1 MAYRRH
7 QNCSTVETVRVAA
20 QTDTTMTAIRIN
32 GTRESMVSPTSAM
45 LAPTNDFACP
55 LLQRTIPL
63 QAAERPTNLAR
74 HAVMD
79 VLRAWAPERLDD
91 IVLGVNELVVNA
103 VQHTPGP
110 QRLILEKHPRH
121 VVARVCDPRP
131 DTSQVVAKTPDAMD
145 QGGRGLQLLNEL
157 AEQWFVQT
165 TEDGKA
171 VCAAFLIPA
180 QENCAR

>member
-1 MAYRRH
+1 M
-7 QNCSTVETVRVAA
+7 
-20 QTDTTMTAIRIN
+20 IRIN
-32 GTRESMVSPTSAM
+32 RARESMVSTTSAM
-45 LAPTNDFACP
+45 LARTTDFASP
-55 LLQRTIPL
+55 RLQRTIPL
-63 QAAERPTNLAR
+63 QAAARPTNLAR
-74 HAVMD
+74 RAATD
-79 VLRAWAPERLDD
+79 VLLAWAPERLDD

-121 VVARVCDPRP
+121 IVARVCDPWP
-131 DTSQVVAKTPDAMD
+131 DPNRVVPRTPDAMD

-157 AEQWFVQT
+157 AEQWFVQA

-180 QENCAR
+180 QENCTQ